1 MAQHE
6 ISVLVPQWSKPQWT
20 ALGEILAG
28 QSITLRID
36 AVDVDALAAT
46 FATRLEEDDPPNLVM
61 LPTEAPE
68 CETTPAFRVI
78 HEIANRL
85 DAEGVVLLETDRGV
99 ALGLIPLWAYAWTLH
114 ATNLDPGV
122 EQVLVVAGRYRDPR
136 LPVSPVWRTSLLFH
150 EQTYKLPTK
159 LGGFKFEVHFPGTTD
174 IEIVSDMANPNRG
187 TIRVL
192 DLEGKLPVKALGFLK
207 KLPWPTQWEMD
218 PERDVF
224 SMRLHEPLDEESN
237 SGAIDFQTGKTAL
250 ILSVR
255 VEAPFLA
262 PVGMATID
270 MVIEERGRWDP
281 LVGTLFVESGTVT
294 LIGGLFDGLQLTLLL
309 AAKNQRQTIRTG
321 CTAVWQALEVEI
333 LQYGTS
339 PASAPDLERL
349 RKLFKKLSTRGAR
362 LAHLI
367 AAAISVSGAR
377 SVFITYV
384 CVVTETF
391 QAQQKKK
398 GKWQN
403 VGNPYDVVSVTDATP
418 QRVELPDLEALPWWQ
433 GGNPTRK
440 KVSGI
445 AIRNRPKSG
454 CDCP

>member
-20 ALGEILAG
+20 ALGEILAC

-36 AVDVDALAAT
+36 AVDVDALAKT
-46 FATRLEEDDPPNLVM
+46 FARRLEEDDPPNLVM

-68 CETTPAFRVI
+68 CETTPAFRII

-85 DAEGVVLLETDRGV
+85 DAEGLVLLETDRGDAV
-99 ALGLIPLWAYAWTLH
+99 GVIPLWAYAWTLH

-122 EQVLVVAGRYRDPR
+122 EPVLVAAGRYRDPK

-159 LGGFKFEVHFPGTTD
+159 LGGFEFSVHFPGTTD
-174 IEIVSDMANPNRG
+174 IEIESDTANPNRG
-187 TIRVL
+187 TVRIL
-192 DLEGKLPVKALGFLK
+192 GLEGTLPVKALGFLE
-207 KLPWPTQWEMD
+207 KLPWPTRWEMD

-224 SMRLHEPLDEESN
+224 SMRLHEPRDEAAN
-237 SGAIDFQTGKTAL
+237 GGAIDFQTGKTAL
-250 ILSVR
+250 KLSVR

-270 MVIEERGRWDP
+270 MVIEERGRWDA

-294 LIGGLFDGLQLTLLL
+294 LIGGLFNGLQLALLRST
-309 AAKNQRQTIRTG
+309 KNQRQTIRTK
-321 CTAVWQALEVEI
+321 CTAAWQALEVEI

-339 PASAPDLERL
+339 PSSAPDLERL

-367 AAAISVSGAR
+367 AAAISVSRAR

-403 VGNPYDVVSVTDATP
+403 IGKPYTVTSVTATNP
-418 QRVELPDLEALPWWQ
+418 NRVELPDREALVWWQ
-433 GGNPTRK
+433 GGNPTRREVAAA
-440 KVSGI
+440 VS
-445 AIRNRPKSG
+445 RNKPTSG
-454 CDCP
+454 CKC